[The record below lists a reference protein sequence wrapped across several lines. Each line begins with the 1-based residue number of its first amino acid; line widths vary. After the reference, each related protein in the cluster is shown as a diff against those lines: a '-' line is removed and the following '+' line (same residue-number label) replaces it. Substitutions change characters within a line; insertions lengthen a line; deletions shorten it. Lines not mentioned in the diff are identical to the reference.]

1 MSDTYIAVIGFVENG
16 TPQRVVS
23 YKYESAITTIMNGL
37 KSQQGPFTPE
47 VKCSF
52 KISDGG
58 CLVDLFSACNYLCDT
73 ALPRSGFTK
82 LQNDW
87 WMAPD
92 NDQSVVATTHGLL
105 QMVANVGEM
114 EMARKNGGC
123 I

>member
-1 MSDTYIAVIGFVENG
+1 MSDTYIAVIGFAESG

-23 YKYESAITTIMNGL
+23 YKYESAITTILNGL

-52 KISDGG
+52 KIVDGG
-58 CLVDLFSACNYLCDT
+58 CLVDLFQAYCYLRDT
-73 ALPRSGFTK
+73 ALPNTGFTK

-92 NDQSVVATTHGLL
+92 SNQSVVATTHGLL
-105 QMVANVGEM
+105 QMVASVGEM
-114 EMARKNGGC
+114 EMVRKNGGC